1 VRWLL
6 LLFFLVPLAELYL
19 LLWTGSQIGFWPTVA
34 TTLAAAVLGSYLAKR
49 EGLKVWREWQRALT
63 ELRPPE
69 QGVIDGVLVLV
80 GSAFLIAPGFITD
93 VAGMLMLFPPSR
105 RVLARLVRRWVN
117 RRLDDGSIRMQSFG
131 QGPFGQSPFGQGPSG
146 ESAFAQ
152 RPHGAPRSRGE
163 IVETSGESVD
173 DEPEVR

>member
-1 VRWLL
+1 
-6 LLFFLVPLAELYL
+6 
-19 LLWTGSQIGFWPTVA
+19 
-34 TTLAAAVLGSYLAKR
+34 
-49 EGLKVWREWQRALT
+49 
-63 ELRPPE
+63 
-69 QGVIDGVLVLV
+69 VLV

-117 RRLDDGSIRMQSFG
+117 RRLDDGSIRMHS
-131 QGPFGQSPFGQGPSG
+131 FGQSPFGQNPSG